1 MKRLLLP
8 LCALAV
14 FGAGH
19 ALAGEAM
26 PLQDVHWNQGAADCG
41 TARLPPLEVQAFDP
55 RSFVLRENL
64 CSTFEAPFM
73 YLLIGT
79 DKALLIDTGDVADA
93 QQMPLAQTVL
103 KLLQDARPGGL
114 PLLVAHSHRHLDH
127 RAGDAQFQGLPG
139 VQVVPFDL
147 DGMRRFF
154 NFSRWPDGSA
164 VIDLGGRQV
173 DVLPAPG
180 HNATE
185 LVFYDRDSQVLF
197 SGDFLLPGRLLVD
210 DADAYLASA
219 RRVAAFASSHP
230 VRAVLGGHI
239 EFDSRGEPLPWQS
252 QYHPNEGAL
261 PLGPDTLQALPAAL
275 QGFNGFYSR
284 SGPFV
289 IMNPTR
295 NLIAMATGVA
305 LVLVAAMTLL
315 LRWLLR
321 RRRARRLAAAPA

>member
-8 LCALAV
+8 LCALAMS
-14 FGAGH
+14 GAAQ

-26 PLQDVHWNQGAADCG
+26 PLQDVHWNQGAADC
-41 TARLPPLEVQAFDP
+41 TAGRRPPLEVHAYDT
-55 RSFVLRENL
+55 RSFVLREDL
-64 CSTFEAPFM
+64 CATFEAPFM

-93 QQMPLAQTVL
+93 EQMPLAHTVL
-103 KLLQDARPGGL
+103 KLLPDSGQGRL
-114 PLLVAHSHRHLDH
+114 PLLVAHTHRHLDH
-127 RAGDAQFQGLPG
+127 RAGDAQFQSLPG
-139 VQVVPFDL
+139 VQLVPFDL

-154 NFSRWPDGSA
+154 NFSHWPDGSA
-164 VIDLGGRQV
+164 VIDLGGRPI

-180 HNATE
+180 HNPTE

-219 RRVAAFASSHP
+219 RRVAAFAADHP

-239 EFDSRGEPLPWQS
+239 EFDAAGEPLPWQS
-252 QYHPNEGAL
+252 QYHPNERVL
-261 PLGPDTLQALPAAL
+261 PLGPEALQALPAAL

-295 NLIAMATGVA
+295 NLIAMATGVVLA
-305 LVLVAAMTLL
+305 LATGLTLL

-321 RRRARRLAAAPA
+321 RRRTRRLAVASA